1 MITYRIQDVIIIKKI
16 YEKINIYTLNK
27 LKEKY
32 DYIYLVSYNFIDT
45 QELNICVLEKKTP
58 IIYLNE
64 SIDKIFKK
72 FKSNTKNE
80 IRKTYRIEELN
91 FISFDK
97 KYEQIFNLNKIFES
111 SKGWKPTIIDEFKN
125 GNTFSAYYKN
135 ELITFV
141 FFNIDNN
148 IIRIS
153 NIASNRKE
161 LLNEY
166 NKIVGY
172 STRRIIYEICK
183 WGIENDIEFIDL
195 GIINLTD
202 PLKKGIAQFKSSF
215 GAQIIDT
222 YIYRCK
228 NKKFLDLKTDFHIH

>member
-172 STRRIIYEICK
+172 STRRIIY
-183 WGIENDIEFIDL
+183 
-195 GIINLTD
+195 
-202 PLKKGIAQFKSSF
+202 
-215 GAQIIDT
+215 
-222 YIYRCK
+222 
-228 NKKFLDLKTDFHIH
+228 